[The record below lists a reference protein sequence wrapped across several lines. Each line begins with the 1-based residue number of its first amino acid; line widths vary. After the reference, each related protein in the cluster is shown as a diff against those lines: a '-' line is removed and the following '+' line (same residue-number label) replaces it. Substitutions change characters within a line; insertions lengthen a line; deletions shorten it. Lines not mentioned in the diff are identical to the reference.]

1 MASERHLTLIKRIVF
16 LLLFLAIA
24 AGVWFY
30 EPKKKVPENQ
40 VAKEQKKDLPAK
52 KGQFKEGEDKAG
64 EPNAVE
70 TVQVQIPANA
80 SAEKFDEIL
89 KKVVSPD
96 KGVAI
101 VHCHLPG
108 DPASEQLADIF
119 NAVQQKYGK
128 LVKVIRVGFPAQPAD
143 WQAQK
148 GIKLPYVMM
157 IVGSENAFQFQGLW
171 PLAKVEKK
179 VEELIFGV
187 RRVSKDWR
195 PVVPGMTPKSR

>member
-1 MASERHLTLIKRIVF
+1 MVSDRQITWIKRIVF

-30 EPKKKVPENQ
+30 TPDKKT
-40 VAKEQKKDLPAK
+40 AEQKPANQK
-52 KGQFKEGEDKAG
+52 EDPMPEKGPFKEGGDEPG
-64 EPNAVE
+64 EPNAAE

-128 LVKVIRVGFPAQPAD
+128 LVKVTRVGFPAQPAD

-187 RRVSKDWR
+187 RRVGKDWR
-195 PVVPGMTPKSR
+195 PVVPGMTPKGR